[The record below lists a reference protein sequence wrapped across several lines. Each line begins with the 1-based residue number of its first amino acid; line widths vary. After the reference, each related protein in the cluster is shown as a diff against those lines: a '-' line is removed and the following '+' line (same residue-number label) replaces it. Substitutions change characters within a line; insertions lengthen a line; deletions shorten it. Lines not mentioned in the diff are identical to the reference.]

1 LGRTVSDPQ
10 REAARE
16 AEAEATPEREAY
28 AKAVDLLSRRPHFRR
43 QLADKLSR
51 RGFDE
56 AVVESVLD
64 RLESHRYLDDRQTTR
79 DFVES
84 KLSRGPLGRRRL
96 AADLAKRGAPREIAD
111 EVLAELLPDDD
122 RAAARQAAEAWLAR
136 RRAPKPQA
144 LAGYLERRGFSPA
157 AIWAA
162 LDAADLGRDEP
173 RD

>member
-1 LGRTVSDPQ
+1 MSEAQ
-10 REAARE
+10 REDGEAAGEDSRPDPE
-16 AEAEATPEREAY
+16 AEAY

-43 QLADKLSR
+43 QLADKLAR
-51 RGFDE
+51 RGFE
-56 AVVESVLD
+56 EHVVDAVLD
-64 RLESHRYLDDRQTTR
+64 RLQSHRYLDDRQTAR

-84 KLSRGPLGRRRL
+84 KLARGPLGRRRL

-157 AIWAA
+157 AIWGA
-162 LDAADLGRDEP
+162 LEAADLGGNGTR
-173 RD
+173 